1 MILISHRG
9 NISGPNKDKENKPE
23 QIIDVL
29 QCNLHCEIDVWFNDN
44 NFYLGHDKP
53 QYYIDREFLK
63 QKKLWCH
70 AKNINA
76 LVELKN
82 LNTNCFFHNTDAVTL
97 TSKGYL
103 WTYPGK
109 QLTNKSIAV
118 LPEQVS
124 YCNIQIAKG
133 ICTDYINLYTK

>member
-1 MILISHRG
+1 MKKILLTFILLSLFICG
-9 NISGPNKDKENKPE
+9 KS
-23 QIIDVL
+23 QTS
-29 QCNLHCEIDVWFNDN
+29 
-44 NFYLGHDKP
+44 P
-53 QYYIDREFLK
+53 QYYIKKEFLK

-70 AKNINA
+70 AKNISA

-103 WTYPGK
+103 WTYPGE
-109 QLTNKSIAV
+109 QLTSKSIAV
-118 LPEQVS
+118 LPEQAP
-124 YCNIQIAKG
+124 YYNIQIAKG